1 MKSFLFLLLLLP
13 NILFSQVTI
22 KGVTKSKSE
31 TLYFSHI
38 SFKNQNGDVF
48 TTISDTDGKYS
59 IILEE
64 GKYQIKSTFVG
75 YPEYTKEVVF
85 DKYTEFD
92 IIFPDDG
99 QDIEFI
105 EDFISRVGEDLAGKI
120 IMSTWNGAIDKKDVR
135 GIHGTLFYDSLY
147 KKRFYPN
154 KKESDL

>member
-59 IILEE
+59 IVLKE

-75 YPEYTKEVVF
+75 YTEYTNELVF
-85 DKYTEFD
+85 DKDAEFD
-92 IIFPDDG
+92 IVFPDDAN
-99 QDIEFI
+99 QLSE
-105 EDFISRVGEDLAGKI
+105 VV
-120 IMSTWNGAIDKKDVR
+120 VR
-135 GIHGTLFYDSLY
+135 SVSQKVTEVAVVRTIRNSNIVSDG
-147 KKRFYPN
+147 YP
-154 KKESDL
+154 